1 MRLQYNNNEQYAS
14 SSSSNSNAQ
23 RPLYLSFVSVQSEN
37 KIHAQRMRDAST
49 IFTPNKIVNMCV
61 CMMCMYT
68 YIRMTSPSSG
78 QAFCVIFWMSRICFI
93 QFKSS
98 GFISV
103 VCYCRKPTSAGE
115 WDSVVDLCAQ
125 ELNRKSSFNFN

>member
-1 MRLQYNNNEQYAS
+1 MYQMRLQYNNNEQCAS
-14 SSSSNSNAQ
+14 SSSSNAQ

-37 KIHAQRMRDAST
+37 EIHAQWTRDATT

-61 CMMCMYT
+61 CVVYT
-68 YIRMTSPSSG
+68 HDIPFKWPS
-78 QAFCVIFWMSRICFI
+78 FWYDFLNVTHMLHFI
-93 QFKSS
+93 HFKSS

-103 VCYCRKPTSAGE
+103 ICNCRKPTSAGVR
-115 WDSVVDLCAQ
+115 DSVVDLCAQ